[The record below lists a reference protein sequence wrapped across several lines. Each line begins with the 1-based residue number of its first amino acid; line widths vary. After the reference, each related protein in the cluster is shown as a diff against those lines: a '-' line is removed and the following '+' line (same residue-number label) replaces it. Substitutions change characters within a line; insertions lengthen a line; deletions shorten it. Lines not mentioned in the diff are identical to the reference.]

1 MALGEP
7 IELLA
12 AYKAALESGGTE
24 ACAPL
29 LKLLEDAAANDV
41 PIASLQ
47 LKKAGLGEKG
57 AAALAAMLQQDS
69 FLTYLNL
76 EENQLGDDGTVHL
89 ADALRR
95 HQAVFRL
102 DLGYNKVTG
111 RGVKALADLLVESTS
126 LLCLDLS
133 GNTLWSPLSYV
144 TPSAMSVLA
153 PLGRALAS
161 PTCKLQ
167 LLHLDHADVES
178 KGLGSLVDGLLE
190 NKVRRNL
197 SARRL
202 APSPNLNR
210 GQ

>member
-161 PTCKLQ
+161 PSCKLQ
-167 LLHLDHADVES
+167 LLHLDQAEM
-178 KGLGSLVDGLLE
+178 
-190 NKVRRNL
+190 
-197 SARRL
+197 
-202 APSPNLNR
+202 
-210 GQ
+210 